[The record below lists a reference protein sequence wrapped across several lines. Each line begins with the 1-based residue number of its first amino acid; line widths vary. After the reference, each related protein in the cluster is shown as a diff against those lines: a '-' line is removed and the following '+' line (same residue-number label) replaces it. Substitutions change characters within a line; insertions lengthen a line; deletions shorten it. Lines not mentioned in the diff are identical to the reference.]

1 MDYHTFDIYE
11 SGFRSCMCLTNKWGF
26 MSVLF
31 LLSSS
36 YNFSL
41 TIDIQSYYRIWRAKI
56 INPFAL
62 QFFSLFQ
69 SFVVIHIDVDGY
81 NLALSPAFTTLP
93 MAALVWVVFS
103 VIELVLFILVFR
115 KAKYNCFQRGRSYF
129 KAGNKTQ
136 DIMTVIARDSTSYF
150 AM

>member
-1 MDYHTFDIYE
+1 MACE
-11 SGFRSCMCLTNKWGF
+11 NNKP
-26 MSVLF
+26 
-31 LLSSS
+31 
-36 YNFSL
+36 
-41 TIDIQSYYRIWRAKI
+41 ICPPI
-56 INPFAL
+56 
-62 QFFSLFQ
+62 FSLFQ

-93 MAALVWVVFS
+93 MAALVWFVFS
-103 VIELVLFILVFR
+103 VFELVLFILVFR
-115 KAKYNCFQRGRSYF
+115 KAMYNCFQRGKSYF

>member
-1 MDYHTFDIYE
+1 MACE
-11 SGFRSCMCLTNKWGF
+11 NNKP
-26 MSVLF
+26 
-31 LLSSS
+31 
-36 YNFSL
+36 
-41 TIDIQSYYRIWRAKI
+41 ICPPI
-56 INPFAL
+56 
-62 QFFSLFQ
+62 FSLFQ
-69 SFVVIHIDVDGY
+69 SFIVIHIDVDGY

-115 KAKYNCFQRGRSYF
+115 KAKYNCFQRGKSYF